1 MTVILVALP
10 CWCLQRGGGG
20 GWSLDI
26 TTDVYLVVQL
36 RRTSQPPLGV
46 CLGKLL
52 HNKKYIIIWL
62 LNHTKKWSSYWRR
75 FFSFFFVTNP
85 QVKWSFRPLPE
96 IIRFFLWELMQIQR
110 PKCQNTYIPLL
121 FIQQYGGWILNI
133 F

>member
-52 HNKKYIIIWL
+52 HNMKYIIIWL

-96 IIRFFLWELMQIQR
+96 IIRFFYGNWCRFRGQSVKIH
-110 PKCQNTYIPLL
+110 TFL
-121 FIQQYGGWILNI
+121 FYSSNNMEAES
-133 F
+133 